1 MKKVTLL
8 LAAAALLFAACCNK
22 QEAAPADPAEVV
34 MQNILNRKSVRSYTG
49 DTIPA
54 AVMENILRA
63 AMAAPSGMD
72 IRPWSFVVL
81 TDKSEYETIFAG
93 NGNMKKF
100 MESGAVIVVCA
111 DTTVTRPPRDNPD
124 GPAITM
130 PDPIWRDDMG
140 AVTENLL
147 LAVEAYGLGACWTA
161 CYPFPDTMR
170 PVKET
175 LGLPPTVVPYA
186 VVPIGYHDGTTQPK
200 DKWDPA
206 RVHYNRW

>member
-8 LAAAALLFAACCNK
+8 LAAAAMLFAACCNK
-22 QEAAPADPAEVV
+22 QEATQADPAEVV

-81 TDKSEYETIFAG
+81 TDKSEYETIFEG

-130 PDPIWRDDMG
+130 PDPI
-140 AVTENLL
+140 
-147 LAVEAYGLGACWTA
+147 
-161 CYPFPDTMR
+161 
-170 PVKET
+170 
-175 LGLPPTVVPYA
+175 
-186 VVPIGYHDGTTQPK
+186 
-200 DKWDPA
+200 
-206 RVHYNRW
+206 